1 LGVRSIY
8 WKCAAECQ
16 VAQAFSI
23 GTSQVCMN
31 NYTQKLSN
39 VTPLATTVHSM
50 EMGYMDDIQL
60 HAATLTCILTIYLN
74 CDIKEYDNQML

>member
-1 LGVRSIY
+1 
-8 WKCAAECQ
+8 

-60 HAATLTCILTIYLN
+60 HAATLTCFLTIYLN